1 MATKKDTTRIITI
14 SENRGSNN
22 FAYVRVSSIEQNE
35 ARQLEA
41 LKDYRIH
48 KIFVEKL
55 SGKDMHRPLLKQL
68 QDTVRDGDTIYV
80 LDFSRLARNTKE
92 LLAIVEQLKNDG
104 VTLISLKE
112 KIDTSSAV
120 GKLFITILAAIYE
133 FERTNGKERQMEG
146 VALAVKEGK
155 YKGRKKID
163 KPDDWNNIFSRY
175 MERKITAESAMEK
188 LGIKRNT
195 FYKWKKEEL
204 EKQKAEDPHETDNA
218 EE

>member
-1 MATKKDTTRIITI
+1 MTIKKDTSRIITNP
-14 SENRGSNN
+14 ENRGSNK
-22 FAYVRVSSIEQNE
+22 FAYVRVSLIEQNE

-55 SGKDMHRPLLKQL
+55 SGKDLHRPLLMQL
-68 QDTVRDGDTIYV
+68 LDTVRDGDTIYV

-92 LLAIVEQLKNDG
+92 LLAVVEQLNNDG

-112 KIDTSSAV
+112 KIDTSSAP
-120 GKLFITILAAIYE
+120 GKLFLTILAAIYE

-146 VALAVKEGK
+146 VAIAVKQGK
-155 YKGRKKID
+155 YKGRKKIE
-163 KPDDWNNIFSRY
+163 KPNEWSDIFSQY
-175 MERKITAESAMEK
+175 MERKLTAEKAMEK
-188 LGIKRNT
+188 LSIKRNT

-204 EKQKAEDPHETDNA
+204 EKQKAEDPNE
-218 EE
+218 